1 MKDGV
6 IAVRLE
12 KTGELVTIRMAPPLA
27 ATIAA
32 GPTGDRTDIAGERR
46 RTTTTEGFGNRF
58 RDWCRAAGIDKS
70 AHGIRKLAATTA
82 AENGAT
88 ASELDAMFGWSGGGI
103 ASIQTRAANRKRLGL
118 AASNKLVGTDPE
130 NPIPSPNGQVRDSH

>member
-6 IAVRLE
+6 IAIRTE
-12 KTGELVTIRMAPPLA
+12 KTGEWVTIRMAPPLA

-32 GPTGDRTDIAGERR
+32 GPTGGRSDIAGERGR
-46 RTTTTEGFGNRF
+46 APTTESFGNRF

-70 AHGIRKLAATTA
+70 AHGIRKLAASSA

-88 ASELDAMFGWSGGGI
+88 VSELDAMFGWSSGGM
-103 ASIQTRAANRKRLGL
+103 ASIDTRAANRKRLGL
-118 AASNKLVGTDPE
+118 AASNKLV
-130 NPIPSPNGQVRDSH
+130 

>member
-1 MKDGV
+1 M
-6 IAVRLE
+6 IAIRTE
-12 KTGELVTIRMAPPLA
+12 KTGEWVTIRMAPPLA

-32 GPTGDRTDIAGERR
+32 GPTGDLTYIAGERR
-46 RTTTTEGFGNRF
+46 RTTTTESFGNRF

-70 AHGIRKLAATTA
+70 AHGIRKLAASSA

-88 ASELDAMFGWSGGGI
+88 VSELDAMFGWSGGGM
-103 ASIQTRAANRKRLGL
+103 ASIDTRAANRKRLGL

-130 NPIPSPNGQVRDSH
+130 NPIPSPDGQATDSR